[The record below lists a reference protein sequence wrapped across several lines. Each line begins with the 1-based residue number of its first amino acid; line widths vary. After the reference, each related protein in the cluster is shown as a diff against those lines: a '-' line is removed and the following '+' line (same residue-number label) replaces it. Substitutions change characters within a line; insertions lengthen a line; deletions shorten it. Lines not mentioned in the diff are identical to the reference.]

1 MAGAAGTAA
10 LDGVLASDGAMVA
23 AIMADIQAGDTLV
36 MDMVGVTPVTVI
48 RAMVIQATD
57 TMAVDMPPIVQ
68 PEEEATTLVATAVLK
83 QDDAVLH
90 IIARPTPAE
99 DAVLT
104 PLITTQEM
112 LLTVVARD
120 AVL

>member
-1 MAGAAGTAA
+1 MAGVAGMVV
-10 LDGVLASDGAMVA
+10 LVGVLASDGAMVMDG
-23 AIMADIQAGDTLV
+23 AIQVMAGVTQVMVGVTLV
-36 MDMVGVTPVTVI
+36 TVTPVTVI
-48 RAMVIQATD
+48 QVTD
-57 TMAVDMPPIVQ
+57 TMAVDMLPIVQ
-68 PEEEATTLVATAVLK
+68 PEEEATTLVVTAVLK

-90 IIARPTPAE
+90 IIARPTPVE

-112 LLTVVARD
+112 LLTVVTQD